1 MNTLPSTPHR
11 AGGRIKQ
18 GERDKALGMEPGES
32 GLTPQEILVVT
43 SMLPPG
49 PSSRWSISLEVP
61 IKNGLYSATESS

>member
-1 MNTLPSTPHR
+1 MNTIPSAPHL

-18 GERDKALGMEPGES
+18 GKRDKALSMEPGES
-32 GLTPQEILVVT
+32 GLTTQEILVVT

-49 PSSRWSISLEVP
+49 QSSRWSISLEVP